1 MSKKKLS
8 EKKSFSKNY
17 DNTKK
22 PSKTIEVRLKETK
35 SKSKSSKSLKNNPV
49 KKIIIADQPKRL

>member
-17 DNTKK
+17 DIAKK
-22 PSKTIEVRLKETK
+22 SSKALDVRLKETK
-35 SKSKSSKSLKNNPV
+35 SKSSKSLKSNPM
-49 KKIIIADQPKRL
+49 KKTNIVDPPKRL